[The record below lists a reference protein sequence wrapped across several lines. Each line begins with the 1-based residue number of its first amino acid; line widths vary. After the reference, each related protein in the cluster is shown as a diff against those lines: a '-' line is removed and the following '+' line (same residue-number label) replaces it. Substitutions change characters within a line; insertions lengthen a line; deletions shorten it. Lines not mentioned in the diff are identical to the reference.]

1 MMNFEKYVNKI
12 KVKSNTK
19 DVPVFSC
26 LIKDE
31 KIAFFSYNNSYKRKK
46 ITGHAEI
53 NAINKAIR
61 KVNNANLS
69 DFTLFTTL
77 EPCLMCYGAI
87 KQAKINNVVYLT
99 ENIKM
104 SFRNDVNI
112 DEIKMNIT
120 KLEDLK
126 LELKYQNIISDFFKH
141 KRK

>member
-1 MMNFEKYVNKI
+1 MINFEKYINNIKI
-12 KVKSNTK
+12 KNNTK

-26 LIKDE
+26 LIKDK
-31 KIAFFSYNNSYKRKK
+31 KIVFHSNNNSYKRKK

-53 NAINKAIR
+53 NVINKAIR
-61 KVNNANLS
+61 KMNNANLS
-69 DFTLFTTL
+69 DLTLFTTL

-87 KQAKINNVVYLT
+87 KQAKISNVVYLT

-120 KLEDLK
+120 KLEDSK
-126 LELKYQNIISDFFKH
+126 LELKYQNLISDFFKH